1 MGDAVK
7 QYLKKIGS
15 RGGKASAAALTKA
28 QRTAKARKAGLARA
42 AKAKKTGASR

>member
-15 RGGKASAAALTKA
+15 RGGKASAAKLTA
-28 QRTAKARKAGLARA
+28 GQRTAKARKAGLARA
-42 AKAKKTGASR
+42 AKARKEARNG